1 MLSIADIVRDLDVEI
16 SLAGNELSPTQDG
29 SLKIQQCLERLDMGL
44 LAQYFASPWFM
55 RLWVVQ
61 ESVLSRQATFFYGS
75 SGVDMTLVLVLAKYL
90 MTNKYTTYES
100 RGQKIE
106 HIAQMEYATE
116 LYDARLRRSRLQ
128 LTLVLSEHEVG
139 SSLGNLLSSFHDRQ
153 NMDPRDKV
161 FALLGLCWP
170 STAARITPD
179 YGESLRD
186 IYLHASSLAYTET
199 GSNGSINLL
208 RYARNMGHRPTSW
221 YKENDWPTWLP
232 CWQFAFD
239 LIKNP
244 SLIHS
249 QRPAHEFVDVGQ
261 ESLLSIDRSEL
272 SFSGAVIDTVT
283 QVTSPMTRNKE
294 KGDWRL
300 QGHQSDDSEK
310 EKVVVRVDDVEAAV
324 RKCLAIA
331 ESARWL
337 RGQRSLLSIIG
348 EILVAGDNS
357 YGYGDDFAFGEAH
370 FHSVLQ
376 YTSCKS
382 MSQELS
388 SEAHAVVS
396 DGRGDPL
403 TFMTGFDVHTTY
415 RVCFITSQ
423 GYLGLGSEYML
434 AGDLICVPQGSETPY
449 ILRKEDDCYIL
460 IGQCYISVS
469 EVFSAR
475 ARPY

>member
-1 MLSIADIVRDLDVEI
+1 
-16 SLAGNELSPTQDG
+16 
-29 SLKIQQCLERLDMGL
+29 
-44 LAQYFASPWFM
+44 
-55 RLWVVQ
+55 
-61 ESVLSRQATFFYGS
+61 
-75 SGVDMTLVLVLAKYL
+75 
-90 MTNKYTTYES
+90 
-100 RGQKIE
+100 
-106 HIAQMEYATE
+106 
-116 LYDARLRRSRLQ
+116 
-128 LTLVLSEHEVG
+128 
-139 SSLGNLLSSFHDRQ
+139 
-153 NMDPRDKV
+153 
-161 FALLGLCWP
+161 
-170 STAARITPD
+170 
-179 YGESLRD
+179 
-186 IYLHASSLAYTET
+186 
-199 GSNGSINLL
+199 
-208 RYARNMGHRPTSW
+208 
-221 YKENDWPTWLP
+221 
-232 CWQFAFD
+232 
-239 LIKNP
+239 
-244 SLIHS
+244 
-249 QRPAHEFVDVGQ
+249 
-261 ESLLSIDRSEL
+261 
-272 SFSGAVIDTVT
+272 
-283 QVTSPMTRNKE
+283 MTRNKE

-331 ESARWL
+331 ESAGWL
-337 RGQRSLLSIIG
+337 RGQHSLLSIIG
-348 EILVAGDNS
+348 ETLVAGDNS